1 VNERPQSE
9 AEVAK
14 ATGQAELNKEPITQS
29 EHREDVESG
38 RGGRMT
44 EEEFRTI
51 LYRFQTGLDWS
62 RRLDSISRVVTEA
75 RRKPRTPA
83 LRY

>member
-51 LYRFQTGLDWS
+51 LIHL
-62 RRLDSISRVVTEA
+62 LHH
-75 RRKPRTPA
+75 TPF
-83 LRY
+83 R